1 MEVLRIK
8 NQKTVMIHL
17 VSLCILCA
25 GLMLCR
31 YALFDIH
38 GMKQLPW
45 QLFVC
50 GVAII
55 GISFFVKAKRA
66 AVFTAVSHIVGFWAG
81 VFFQSDGVDAG
92 GGRGNDFWIIW
103 TAVFAGCIA
112 LATAGELI
120 AAAKKRPDRKIPP

>member
-55 GISFFVKAKRA
+55 ASLSLSKQSGLLFSQLFPISSDFGQACFFSLMVLTPA
-66 AVFTAVSHIVGFWAG
+66 AEEEMIFGSSGRLYLPAVSHWLPQG
-81 VFFQSDGVDAG
+81 S
-92 GGRGNDFWIIW
+92 
-103 TAVFAGCIA
+103 
-112 LATAGELI
+112 
-120 AAAKKRPDRKIPP
+120 